1 MEIYQTEEQQ
11 VDAIKSYWSKN
22 GNTII
27 AGIVLGFAGFIGFN
41 VYQDNKLEQEIAL
54 SDSYQKIIDQ
64 SDKDFTANAE
74 KFISE
79 NGESSYVTLT
89 ALALALEASSH
100 KDWEQVQKQLNI
112 AIDSAPT
119 AGIKAIASLRLAR
132 VQVQLEQYSEA
143 LVTLNSGL
151 PESFTAA
158 IEEIKGDAYLQQG
171 KKDLARNAYQAAIA
185 ADGIATSP
193 SLQIK
198 LDDLAQITT
207 LPVST
212 EVKATETVVEKA
224 LVESIVAETAA
235 K

>member
-11 VDAIKSYWSKN
+11 VEAIKSYWQQN

-27 AGIVLGFAGFIGFN
+27 AGIALGFAGFIGFN
-41 VYQDNKLEQEIAL
+41 LYQDNKLEQELAV
-54 SDSYQKIIDQ
+54 SDSYQTLMEQIGKE
-64 SDKDFTANAE
+64 DKTFTANGE

-79 NGESSYVTLT
+79 NGTNSYVALT
-89 ALALALEASSH
+89 ALALAKESATH
-100 KDWEQVQKQLNI
+100 KDWQQAQKQLVT

-119 AGIKAIASLRLAR
+119 DGIKAIASLRLAR

-143 LVTLNSGL
+143 LTTLNNNL
-151 PESFTAA
+151 PASFTAA
-158 IEEIKGDAYLQQG
+158 IEEIKGDVYLQQG
-171 KKDLARNAYQAAIA
+171 KSDLARSAYQAAIA

-198 LDDLAQITT
+198 LDDLGQVTT
-207 LPVST
+207 LPNTDKV
-212 EVKATETVVEKA
+212 ATETVVTEP
-224 LVESIVAETAA
+224 VA

>member
-11 VDAIKSYWSKN
+11 VEAIKGYWAQN
-22 GNTII
+22 GNTIL
-27 AGIVLGFAGFIGFN
+27 AGIVLGFAGFVGFN
-41 VYQDNKLEQEIAL
+41 LYQDNKLEQQLAV
-54 SDSYQKIIDQ
+54 SDSYQTLIEQ
-64 SDKDFTANAE
+64 STKDTGSFVVDGE

-79 NGESSYVTLT
+79 NGDNSYVALM
-89 ALALALEASSH
+89 ALALAKDAASH
-100 KDWEQVQKQLNI
+100 KDWTLVQKQLTT
-112 AIDSAPT
+112 AIETAPT
-119 AGIKAIASLRLAR
+119 DGIKAIASLRLAR

-143 LVTLNSGL
+143 LATLKSEL

-185 ADGIATSP
+185 AGGITTSP

-198 LDDLAQITT
+198 LDDLAQVTT
-207 LPVST
+207 LPVT
-212 EVKATETVVEKA
+212 KQVE
-224 LVESIVAETAA
+224 AEN

>member
-11 VDAIKSYWSKN
+11 VEAIKSYWQQN

-27 AGIVLGFAGFIGFN
+27 AGIALGFAGFIGFN
-41 VYQDNKLEQEIAL
+41 LYQDNKFEEELL
-54 SDSYQKIIDQ
+54 VSDSYQTLIEQ
-64 SDKDFTANAE
+64 SGKDAKAFTANGE

-79 NGESSYVTLT
+79 NGNNSYVSLT
-89 ALALALEASSH
+89 ALALAKESATH
-100 KDWEQVQKQLNI
+100 KDWPQVQKQLTT
-112 AIDSAPT
+112 AIESAPT
-119 AGIKAIASLRLAR
+119 DGIKAIASLRLAR
-132 VQVQLEQYSEA
+132 VQVQLEQYSDA
-143 LVTLNSGL
+143 LATLNNNL

-171 KKDLARNAYQAAIA
+171 KNDLARSAYQAAIA

-198 LDDLAQITT
+198 LDDLAQAST
-207 LPVST
+207 LPVA
-212 EVKATETVVEKA
+212 EVIA
-224 LVESIVAETAA
+224 AEPAA

>member
-1 MEIYQTEEQQ
+1 MAIYQTQEQHLE
-11 VDAIKSYWSKN
+11 ALEGYWAQN

-27 AGIVLGFAGFIGFN
+27 AGIALGFAGFIGFN
-41 VYQDNKLEQEIAL
+41 LYQDNQLEQELAI
-54 SDSYQKIIDQ
+54 SDSYQTLIEN
-64 SDKDFTANAE
+64 SAKDNEAFAAEGE

-79 NGESSYVTLT
+79 NGDNSYVALT
-89 ALALALEASSH
+89 ALALAKDAATH
-100 KDWEQVQKQLNI
+100 KDWPQVQKQLTT
-112 AIDSAPT
+112 AIDTAPT
-119 AGIKAIASLRLAR
+119 IGIKAIASLRLAR

-143 LVTLNSGL
+143 LTTLNSNL

-193 SLQIK
+193 NLQIK
-198 LDDLAQITT
+198 LDDLAQVTT
-207 LPVST
+207 LPVTKQVEAVSVET
-212 EVKATETVVEKA
+212 E
-224 LVESIVAETAA
+224 AEA

>member
-11 VDAIKSYWSKN
+11 VEAIKGYWAQN

-27 AGIVLGFAGFIGFN
+27 AGIALGFAGFIGFN
-41 VYQDNKLEQEIAL
+41 LYQDNQLEQELAI
-54 SDSYQKIIDQ
+54 SDSYQTLIEN
-64 SDKDFTANAE
+64 SEKDADAFVANGE

-79 NGESSYVTLT
+79 NGNNSYVTLT
-89 ALALALEASSH
+89 ALALAKDAATH
-100 KDWEQVQKQLNI
+100 KDWPQVQKQLTT
-112 AIDSAPT
+112 AIETAPT
-119 AGIKAIASLRLAR
+119 EGIKAIASLRLAR
-132 VQVQLEQYSEA
+132 VQVQLEQYTEA
-143 LVTLNSGL
+143 LKTLNSNL

-198 LDDLAQITT
+198 LDDLAQVTT
-207 LPVST
+207 LPVAKQV
-212 EVKATETVVEKA
+212 EALPVKTETEA
-224 LVESIVAETAA
+224 N
-235 K
+235 